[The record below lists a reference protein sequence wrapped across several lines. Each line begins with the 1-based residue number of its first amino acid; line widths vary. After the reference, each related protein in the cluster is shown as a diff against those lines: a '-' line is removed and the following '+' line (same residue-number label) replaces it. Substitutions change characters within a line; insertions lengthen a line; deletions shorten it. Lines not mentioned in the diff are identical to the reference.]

1 MVHTIPSS
9 VARTKKTGS
18 RNTHRRETR
27 PLIGCETTKAVRLT
41 DTQKNL
47 VLGEIVSTGCGS
59 KTARKK
65 NSSRRHGITSKTI
78 GVAAIDQ
85 ADAFINS
92 KRQNPV
98 NNPIIRAHSV

>member
-18 RNTHRRETR
+18 RNTNRREIK
-27 PLIGCETTKAVRLT
+27 PLMGCETTKAVRLT
-41 DTQKNL
+41 DAQKNF
-47 VLGEIVSTGCGS
+47 VLGEIASTGCGS

-78 GVAAIDQ
+78 GVEAIAQ
-85 ADAFINS
+85 VDAFLNS
-92 KRQNPV
+92 KRQNPA